1 LLQVKGGLCLA
12 YAAGMPE
19 VTIEMFQGRSLDQ
32 KRALVK
38 DVTDAIVRN
47 CDVPA
52 DAVTIIIHEN
62 ARSDKAKGGILFS
75 ER

>member
-1 LLQVKGGLCLA
+1 MKRRLRVA

-19 VTIEMFQGRSLDQ
+19 VIIEMMQGRSLDQ

-38 DVTDAIVRN
+38 DITDAIVRH
-47 CDVPA
+47 CEAPA

-62 ARSDKAKGGILFS
+62 PRTDKAKGGVLFS

>member
-1 LLQVKGGLCLA
+1 
-12 YAAGMPE
+12 MPE
-19 VTIEMFQGRSLDQ
+19 VVFYALGGRSVEQ

-38 DVTDAIVRN
+38 DITDAIVRN
-47 CDVPA
+47 CEVTP

-62 ARSDKAKGGILFS
+62 PRTDKAKGGVLFS